1 MIFKMI
7 KVEGSD
13 MILQVDNKQIQ
24 QYKMLDCGAIQDP
37 GRRALHGQCEC
48 WWGCELRNWQYE
60 WKGEVDVETTAQV
73 VWEMIGSKKMKTSQ
87 FWNQEWKDYYVKE
100 KCEEQNYILRG

>member
-37 GRRALHGQCEC
+37 GREALHGQCEC
-48 WWGCELRNWQYE
+48 
-60 WKGEVDVETTAQV
+60 
-73 VWEMIGSKKMKTSQ
+73 
-87 FWNQEWKDYYVKE
+87 
-100 KCEEQNYILRG
+100 